1 MTRENPWFCRRPC
14 AWDDHSRN
22 ARGQSRCGRGGAA
35 RRHHV
40 CVRDRRPLD
49 VPRMFLCERADGSG
63 FGPTLQ
69 LVSYLHFQHRPLS
82 FTGSLGVGC
91 ESLLKVKVKDSVGLR
106 PYSQLECSAAQLTE
120 SKGKGQCGPRRELR
134 VKVKTSKTP
143 TRQPTTA
150 PPPSPPARVP
160 DLGERHR
167 SARVVSGRV
176 HRVKKV

>member
-1 MTRENPWFCRRPC
+1 M
-14 AWDDHSRN
+14 
-22 ARGQSRCGRGGAA
+22 GYKQ
-35 RRHHV
+35 
-40 CVRDRRPLD
+40 
-49 VPRMFLCERADGSG
+49 RMYETSG
-63 FGPTLQ
+63 TNMYIYYCMYINSLIPPTLQ

-143 TRQPTTA
+143 AADPTTY
-150 PPPSPPARVP
+150 
-160 DLGERHR
+160 DNH
-167 SARVVSGRV
+167 
-176 HRVKKV
+176 